1 MCSTGNSSFIVL
13 EEKNKSRIFK
23 IDDDRTRVWQ
33 IYIDRFAADAK
44 AFYITGGEPMI
55 MQDHW
60 MLLDELI
67 KIGKTDTLLQYN
79 INASTLAYKD
89 KHIFDYWDKFSN
101 VKVHCSIDIHEHYAE
116 YVRYG
121 TKWETVL
128 RNLHEIE
135 NYFGELHLNTV
146 VTVYTFTHFLEFVDY
161 LEKNF
166 HNVQLHVSL
175 CYGPGWLNPMILPEH
190 IKREHV
196 KLYVEH
202 DYSQLKHVNVVGTE
216 LFKNILS
223 KNIKHTQDADSST
236 LELRKQFIDQ
246 TTKYDKI
253 RNQSFESVFDDV
265 YKIVF
270 DERFLTDDKY

>member
-1 MCSTGNSSFIVL
+1 
-13 EEKNKSRIFK
+13 
-23 IDDDRTRVWQ
+23 
-33 IYIDRFAADAK
+33 
-44 AFYITGGEPMI
+44 
-55 MQDHW
+55 
-60 MLLDELI
+60 
-67 KIGKTDTLLQYN
+67 
-79 INASTLAYKD
+79 
-89 KHIFDYWDKFSN
+89 
-101 VKVHCSIDIHEHYAE
+101 
-116 YVRYG
+116 
-121 TKWETVL
+121 
-128 RNLHEIE
+128 
-135 NYFGELHLNTV
+135 
-146 VTVYTFTHFLEFVDY
+146 
-161 LEKNF
+161 
-166 HNVQLHVSL
+166 VSL

-196 KLYVEH
+196 KLYVER